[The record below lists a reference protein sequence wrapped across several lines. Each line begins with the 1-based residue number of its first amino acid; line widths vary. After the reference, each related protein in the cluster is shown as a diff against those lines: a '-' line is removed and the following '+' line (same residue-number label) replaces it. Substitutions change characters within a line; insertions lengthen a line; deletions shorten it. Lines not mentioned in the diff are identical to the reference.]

1 VFVVS
6 VVSGI
11 LALPRTGQGAAGR
24 TTMAEPHWLMI
35 VPELE
40 AAVAVFAPVADV
52 SVSERKSTSM
62 AALDLDAALDV
73 TSPASAVPDG
83 GVKVVVAELV
93 PFLTPC
99 AVSNNAPDVTGVIE
113 GARTSG

>member
-1 VFVVS
+1 
-6 VVSGI
+6 
-11 LALPRTGQGAAGR
+11 
-24 TTMAEPHWLMI
+24 MAEPHWLMI

-62 AALDLDAALDV
+62 AAFDLDAALDV
-73 TSPASAVPDG
+73 TSPTSAVPDG
-83 GVKVVVAELV
+83 GVNVVVAELV

-99 AVSNNAPDVTGVIE
+99 AVNNNAPDVTGVID